1 MCKWFLKMTSKSA
14 GANDPGIVTLT
25 NFNKCL
31 EFYNVFKFEYETGLL
46 NEMFTRMNVLDKLE
60 RSIIVAL
67 D

>member
-1 MCKWFLKMTSKSA
+1 MTSKSA

-31 EFYNVFKFEYETGLL
+31 EFYNVFKFEYGTGLL

-60 RSIIVAL
+60 GQ
-67 D
+67 